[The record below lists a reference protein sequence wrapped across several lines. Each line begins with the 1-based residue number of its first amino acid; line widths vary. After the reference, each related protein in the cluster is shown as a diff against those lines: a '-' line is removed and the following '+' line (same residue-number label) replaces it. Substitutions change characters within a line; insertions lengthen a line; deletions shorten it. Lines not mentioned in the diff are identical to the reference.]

1 MNKNKFGQVVTSTNE
16 YRYFDSNF
24 SKSRNKMDTK
34 MFYIFSF

>member
-16 YRYFDSNF
+16 YRYFDSI
-24 SKSRNKMDTK
+24 SKSRNKMHTE